1 MSSYHE
7 RIVDAFVKDKITH
20 YTVPEQ
26 VSRDKPLISYTC
38 ICGKS
43 CEHTPRSII
52 KEYGPLCASCKYEAK
67 IKDDKSK
74 LHIEIRKRL
83 IARLTECGA
92 KDYTIPDI
100 FDRYNNIPYT
110 CRCGQKYEKS
120 VRHIL
125 EGNGAIC
132 DPCNRSLN
140 TQHGKDT
147 HTVESSLARKDD
159 KAKRLA
165 VKTVKQ
171 ANEPELRRIRNE
183 IISKVDVSKITDD
196 QWFTHPTFENYEAN
210 RKGEIRNKTTRRLF
224 KLKPR
229 KSGYA
234 IFNPNKVQQAHR
246 FILECIY
253 NWVIPFEY
261 EVDHIDGKKAN
272 NTLENLAILTK
283 QEHKEKTAL
292 TNPGRGKKGA
302 VNRCRCILAVY
313 YNSDGTILK
322 QEQYESISAARKA
335 TGITQKRIDKSIK
348 KNKTDTGNI
357 QWSEICSTNMDD
369 LPGEVWKTHIDFP
382 SIEISNM
389 GRIYIKNVPN
399 PYKWYG
405 STTDMDYRTVYTNN
419 RSYGVH
425 YLVCLVFHG
434 PQPSKDH
441 TVDHIN
447 KPESDNR
454 AENLR
459 WATKSEQARNQS
471 RIKRIEAYDTR
482 TCKTIKI
489 FETHTDAA
497 KEYNCNRVRTER
509 ITRLDKRD
517 GCHELGIREHPF
529 VSFRYAD
536 ITLEEKKQRE
546 LYLLEYHIGIYNK
559 DQGKRKENSLGLPL
573 HVTYSEPNKQFS
585 FTATFLGQKVRKGSV
600 SREDI
605 IKFKNEWEAK
615 VINAE
620 RERINNTF
628 LAMTTAPNPAPT
640 AASDPPLA

>member
-7 RIVDAFVKDKITH
+7 RVIDAFVKHKITH
-20 YTVPEQ
+20 YTIPEQ

-43 CEHTPRSII
+43 CEHTPRSIV
-52 KEYGPLCASCKYEAK
+52 KEYGPLCASCKYDAK

-159 KAKRLA
+159 KAKRLG

-171 ANEPELRRIRNE
+171 TNEPELRRIRNE
-183 IISKVDVSKITDD
+183 IISKVDVSKITDA

-210 RKGEIRNKTTRRLF
+210 RKGEIRNKITLHLF

-229 KSGYA
+229 KSGYI
-234 IFNPNKVQQAHR
+234 IFGINGKVKQAHR

-272 NTLENLAILTK
+272 NILANLAILTK
-283 QEHKEKTAL
+283 QEHKEKTAQ
-292 TNPGRGKKGA
+292 TNSGKGKKAA
-302 VNRCRCILAVY
+302 VNRCRCIIAVHY
-313 YNSDGTILK
+313 DSDGTILK
-322 QEQYESISAARKA
+322 QEQYESILAATKA
-335 TGITQKRIDKSIK
+335 TGITHKRIHKSIK

-357 QWSEICSTNMDD
+357 QWSEIRSTDMDD
-369 LPGEVWKTHIDFP
+369 LPGEVWKTHIDFL

-389 GRIYIKNVPN
+389 GRIYIKNVSK

-405 STTDMDYRTVYTNN
+405 SPTDMDYRTVCVN
-419 RSYGVH
+419 RRAYQVNV
-425 YLVCLVFHG
+425 LVCLTFHG
-434 PQPSKDH
+434 PRPSENH
-441 TVDHIN
+441 TSDHIN
-447 KPESDNR
+447 RDPSDNR

-459 WATKSEQARNQS
+459 WADKSEQARNQS
-471 RIKRIEAYDTR
+471 RIKRIESYDTR
-482 TCKTIKI
+482 TCKAIKI
-489 FETHTDAA
+489 FDTQTDAA
-497 KEYNCNRVRTER
+497 KEYNCARSRIER
-509 ITRLDKRD
+509 ITRLVKRNSL
-517 GCHELGIREHPF
+517 HELGIREHPF

-559 DQGKRKENSLGLPL
+559 DQGKRKDNPLGLPL
-573 HVTYSEPNKQFS
+573 HVTYSEPNKQYTFA
-585 FTATFLGQKVRKGSV
+585 ATLFGQKVRKGSV
-600 SREDI
+600 SREDM
-605 IKFKNEWEAK
+605 IKFKNEWEVN

-620 RERINNTF
+620 RERINAAF
-628 LAMTTAPNPAPT
+628 LAIPTAPTPAPT
-640 AASDPPLA
+640 AA